1 MKTKMS
7 PRLKR
12 ILFLA
17 AALMLIVVITNP
29 ASIFFLPGS
38 TKEFLSEAWYKLF
51 GNVDE
56 IAHTLR
62 INWISVFQ
70 VVVIVLFMTLVINLI
85 RFVIEHLKAKTGKV
99 QSVLSMVDSYCVYAA
114 ALVGLVWCLSA
125 IGINLSTIFAS
136 LGIVALIIGF
146 AAESLIADIITGI
159 FLVFEDEFNVGDII
173 EYNGFRGQVIS
184 IGVRVTSIRDA
195 GGNVK
200 IVNNSDI
207 RDVLNRS
214 KSSSRAVCDVPVSYG
229 ANLEEVEGV
238 LKKILTTLPAKY
250 PEIFEKEPVYLGVQ
264 ALSGSSV
271 DLRVCAEVPEAKL
284 FSATRTMN
292 REIKIGFD
300 KAGVEIPFQQIV
312 VHKAEE

>member
-1 MKTKMS
+1 MKEKVS

-12 ILFLA
+12 ILYVA
-17 AALMLIVVITNP
+17 AALILIVVLTNP

-38 TKEFLSEAWYKLF
+38 AKAFLSDAWYKLF

-56 IAHTLR
+56 ITNTLR
-62 INWISVFQ
+62 INWVSIFQ
-70 VVVIVLFMTLVINLI
+70 VVLIVLFMDLAVNLI
-85 RFVIEHLKAKTGKV
+85 RFVIEHLKIKSGRTK
-99 QSVLSMVDSYCVYAA
+99 SVLSMIDSYCVYAA
-114 ALVGLVWCLSA
+114 AVVGLVWCLSA

-173 EYNGFRGQVIS
+173 EYSGFRGTVVS
-184 IGVRVTSIRDA
+184 IGARVTCIKDA

-214 KSSSRAVCDVPVSYG
+214 KATSRAVCDVPVSYS
-229 ANLEEVEGV
+229 AKLEDVEKV
-238 LKKILTTLPAKY
+238 LEKILASIPEKY
-250 PEIFEKEPVYLGVQ
+250 PEIFEKPPVYLGVQ
-264 ALSGSSV
+264 ALAGSSV
-271 DLRVCAEVPEAKL
+271 NLRVCAEVPEAKL
-284 FSATRTMN
+284 FSATRMMN
-292 REIKIGFD
+292 REIKLGFD

-312 VHKAEE
+312 VHKAGE